1 MAVSPEAPE
10 RRRREAGH
18 RRLDRLGLGGRAQ
31 EVIRRTLLGVWSDGF
46 MHAGN
51 LAYLALTT
59 LFPFFIVAA
68 ALARL
73 FGRGADGLRAADEFL
88 RTVPPGVREVLRQ
101 PIVDVLAARSGSLL
115 WLGAIVGLWTTA
127 SFIETLRDILRRAYG
142 TNASRPFWEYRL
154 AAVGLIIGAV
164 VLTFVAFSLQV
175 VLIAA
180 EQFLWRLLPFATGA
194 QQIVSLSKIAPA
206 IGLFAAL
213 YLLFYALT
221 PGRYRYGKCPKWPGA
236 LFTAGWWVAVTQA
249 LPATLALFGGYG
261 LTYGSLAGVMITLIF
276 FYLVG
281 LGVVVGAQ
289 LNAALAE
296 VPLEP
301 AGDIGVAGG
310 QDKETSP

>member
-1 MAVSPEAPE
+1 MEVSPEAPE
-10 RRRREAGH
+10 RRRREPGH
-18 RRLDRLGLGGRAQ
+18 RRLERLRLGARAT
-31 EVIRRTLLGVWSDGF
+31 EIVRRVALGVWSDGF

-73 FGRGADGLRAADEFL
+73 FGRGADGLRAVDEFL

-142 TNASRPFWEYRL
+142 SSASRPFWEYRL
-154 AAVGLIIGAV
+154 VAVGLIVAAV
-164 VLTFVAFSLQV
+164 VLTFVAFSLQLA
-175 VLIAA
+175 LIAA
-180 EQFLWRLLPFATGA
+180 EQFVWRLVPFATSA
-194 QQIVSLSKIAPA
+194 QQWISLSKIAPA
-206 IGLFAAL
+206 LGLFAAL
-213 YLLFYALT
+213 YMLFYALT
-221 PGRYRYGKCPKWPGA
+221 PGRYRYNDSPKWPGA
-236 LFTAGWWVAVTQA
+236 LFTAGWWVVVTQA
-249 LPATLALFGGYG
+249 LPPTLALIGGYG

-281 LGVVVGAQ
+281 IGVVVGAQ

-301 AGDIGVAGG
+301 AGNMG
-310 QDKETSP
+310 QPGDPEEETGP

>member
-10 RRRREAGH
+10 RRRRERGH
-18 RRLDRLGLGGRAQ
+18 RRLDRLEPGARTR
-31 EVIRRTLLGVWSDGF
+31 EVIRRTVLGVWSDGF

-68 ALARL
+68 ALASL
-73 FGRGADGLRAADEFL
+73 FGRSADGLRAVDEFL
-88 RTVPPGVREVLRQ
+88 GTVPPGVRDVLRQ
-101 PIVDVLAARSGSLL
+101 PIVDVLQARSGPLL

-142 TNASRPFWEYRL
+142 ASASRPFWEYRL
-154 AAVGLIIGAV
+154 VAAGLIVGAV

-180 EQFLWRLLPFATGA
+180 EQFIWRLLPFATGA
-194 QQIVSLSKIAPA
+194 QQWISLGKIAPA
-206 IGLFAAL
+206 LGLFAAL
-213 YLLFYALT
+213 YMLFYALT
-221 PGRYRYGKCPKWPGA
+221 PGRYRYSECPKWPGA
-236 LFTAGWWVAVTQA
+236 LFTTGWWVLVTQA
-249 LPATLALFGGYG
+249 LPPTLAMLGGYDR
-261 LTYGSLAGVMITLIF
+261 TYGSLAGVMITLIF

-301 AGDIGVAGG
+301 AGDMG
-310 QDKETSP
+310 QPDGQEKETSP

>member
-1 MAVSPEAPE
+1 MTSPEAPE
-10 RRRREAGH
+10 RRRHEAGH
-18 RRLDRLGLGGRAQ
+18 RHLDRLRPGERTR
-31 EVIRRTLLGVWSDGF
+31 EVVRRTLLGVWNDGF
-46 MHAGN
+46 VHAGN

-73 FGRGADGLRAADEFL
+73 FGRGGDGLRAADQFL
-88 RTVPPGVREVLRQ
+88 GTMPPGVRDVLRQ

-115 WLGAIVGLWTTA
+115 WLGALVGLWTTA

-142 TNASRPFWEYRL
+142 TSASRPFWEYRL
-154 AAVGLIIGAV
+154 AAAGLIIGAV

-180 EQFLWRLLPFATGA
+180 EQFLWRLVPFATGL
-194 QQIVSLSKIAPA
+194 QQWISISKIAPA
-206 IGLFAAL
+206 LGLFGAL
-213 YLLFYALT
+213 YMLFYALT
-221 PGRYRYGKCPKWPGA
+221 PSRYRYTSCPKWPGA
-236 LFTAGWWVAVTQA
+236 LFTASWWVAVTQA
-249 LPATLALFGGYG
+249 LPAVLALLGGYS

-301 AGDIGVAGG
+301 AGNMGQPGG
-310 QDKETSP
+310 QEEETGP

>member
-1 MAVSPEAPE
+1 MTSPEAPE
-10 RRRREAGH
+10 RRRHEAGH
-18 RRLDRLGLGGRAQ
+18 RHLSRLRPGERTQ
-31 EVIRRTLLGVWSDGF
+31 EVVRRTVLGVWNDGF

-73 FGRGADGLRAADEFL
+73 FGRGPDGLRAADEFL

-101 PIVDVLAARSGSLL
+101 PIVDVLAARSGALL
-115 WLGAIVGLWTTA
+115 WLGALVGLWTTA

-142 TNASRPFWEYRL
+142 TSASRPFWEYRL
-154 AAVGLIIGAV
+154 AAAGMIIGAV
-164 VLTFVAFSLQV
+164 VLTFLAFSLQV

-180 EQFLWRLLPFATGA
+180 EQFLWRLVPFATGL
-194 QQIVSLSKIAPA
+194 QQWISLSKIAPA
-206 IGLFAAL
+206 LVLFGTL
-213 YLLFYALT
+213 YMLFYALT
-221 PGRYRYGKCPKWPGA
+221 PSRYRYTSCPKWPGA

-249 LPATLALFGGYG
+249 LPAALTLLGGYS

-301 AGDIGVAGG
+301 AGNMG
-310 QDKETSP
+310 QPGSQEEETGP

>member
-1 MAVSPEAPE
+1 MTSPEAPE
-10 RRRREAGH
+10 RRRREGGH
-18 RRLDRLGLGGRAQ
+18 RQLDHLRPGERTR
-31 EVIRRTLLGVWSDGF
+31 EVVRRTLLGVWNDGF

-88 RTVPPGVREVLRQ
+88 RTVPSGVREVLRQ
-101 PIVDVLAARSGSLL
+101 PIADVLEARSGSLL
-115 WLGAIVGLWTTA
+115 WLGALVGLWTTA

-142 TNASRPFWEYRL
+142 TSASRPFWEYRL
-154 AAVGLIIGAV
+154 AAAGMIIGAV

-180 EQFLWRLLPFATGA
+180 EQFLWRLVPFATGL
-194 QQIVSLSKIAPA
+194 QQWISLSKIAPA
-206 IGLFAAL
+206 LVLFGTL
-213 YLLFYALT
+213 YMLFYALT
-221 PGRYRYGKCPKWPGA
+221 PSRYRYTGCPKWPGA
-236 LFTAGWWVAVTQA
+236 LFTALWWVAVTQA
-249 LPATLALFGGYG
+249 LPAALALLGGYS

-301 AGDIGVAGG
+301 TGNMG
-310 QDKETSP
+310 QPGSREEETGP

>member
-1 MAVSPEAPE
+1 MTSPEAPE
-10 RRRREAGH
+10 RRRREPGH
-18 RRLDRLGLGGRAQ
+18 RHLDRLRPGERTR
-31 EVIRRTLLGVWSDGF
+31 EVARRTLLGVWNDGF

-88 RTVPPGVREVLRQ
+88 RTVPPGVRDVLRQ
-101 PIVDVLAARSGSLL
+101 PIVDVLAARSGALL
-115 WLGAIVGLWTTA
+115 WLGGLVGLWTTA

-142 TNASRPFWEYRL
+142 TSASRPFWEYRL
-154 AAVGLIIGAV
+154 VAAGMIVAAV

-180 EQFLWRLLPFATGA
+180 EQFIWRLLPFATGV
-194 QQIVSLSKIAPA
+194 QQWISLGKIAPA
-206 IGLFAAL
+206 LGLFGAL

-221 PGRYRYGKCPKWPGA
+221 PGRYRYHRGAPKWPGA
-236 LFTAGWWVAVTQA
+236 LFTAGWWVAVTQL
-249 LPATLALFGGYG
+249 LPPTLALIGGYG

-281 LGVVVGAQ
+281 LGVVFGAQ

-301 AGDIGVAGG
+301 GGDMRLADGR
-310 QDKETSP
+310 DEETSP

>member
-1 MAVSPEAPE
+1 MTSPEAPE
-10 RRRREAGH
+10 RRRHEAGH
-18 RRLDRLGLGGRAQ
+18 RHLSRLRPGERTQ
-31 EVIRRTLLGVWSDGF
+31 EVVRRTVLGVWNDGF

-73 FGRGADGLRAADEFL
+73 FGRGPDGLRAADEFL

-101 PIVDVLAARSGSLL
+101 PIVDVLAARSGALL
-115 WLGAIVGLWTTA
+115 WLGALVGLWTTA

-142 TNASRPFWEYRL
+142 TSASRPFWEYRL
-154 AAVGLIIGAV
+154 AAAGMIIGAV
-164 VLTFVAFSLQV
+164 VLTFLAFSLQV

-180 EQFLWRLLPFATGA
+180 EQFLWRLVPFATGL
-194 QQIVSLSKIAPA
+194 QQWISLSKIAPA
-206 IGLFAAL
+206 LVLFGTL
-213 YLLFYALT
+213 YMLFYALT
-221 PGRYRYGKCPKWPGA
+221 PSRYRYTSCPKWPGA

-249 LPATLALFGGYG
+249 LPAVLTLLGGYS

-301 AGDIGVAGG
+301 AGNMG
-310 QDKETSP
+310 QPGSQEEETGP